1 MTIESTGSRAFSNVT
16 TSIQPCWD
24 LSLFVISKLDLLRIL
39 GRFRKSRL
47 LKQACHIQI
56 CPEFQIYSHYCPS
69 NNGTGSSVL
78 GFLKPSTITIGWQLS
93 FFLLQITCWD
103 QINCEHNVWWVW
115 SKAAET
121 PAICPFSTSDKGILH
136 FIPRRGCEDCP
147 AHHHYFQCRR
157 TVRLILV
164 GRCLRKKG
172 LIPSFHLK

>member
-93 FFLLQITCWD
+93 FLFYRSHVETRSIVNIMSGECEARLLKLQQYVPFLHRTKEYYISSPEEVAKIAQLITIISSAGE
-103 QINCEHNVWWVW
+103 Q
-115 SKAAET
+115 
-121 PAICPFSTSDKGILH
+121 
-136 FIPRRGCEDCP
+136 
-147 AHHHYFQCRR
+147 
-157 TVRLILV
+157 
-164 GRCLRKKG
+164 
-172 LIPSFHLK
+172 